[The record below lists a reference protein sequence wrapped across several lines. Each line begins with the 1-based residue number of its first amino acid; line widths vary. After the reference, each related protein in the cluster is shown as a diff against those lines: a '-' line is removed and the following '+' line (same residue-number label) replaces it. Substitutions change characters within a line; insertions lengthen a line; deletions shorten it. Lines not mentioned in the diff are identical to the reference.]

1 MRCAVIIIWA
11 DATNAE
17 PSSKTLKRSSKKN
30 SSNQNTFLVVGL
42 GNPGKE
48 YVGTRHNVGAAVVE
62 ALAEAH
68 DCVLRKSRDQS
79 LNAEISLEGKK
90 VLLAFPQTF
99 MNNSG
104 QAVSSIMR
112 RNGISNP
119 ENLIVVHDE
128 MDTPPGD
135 LRIKFGGGL
144 AGHNGLKSITNHLH
158 TQDYLRLRLGIG
170 KPADKDSG
178 ANYVLKRPSKAEQEI
193 FSQATQKAIEAIEA
207 LILEGKD
214 AAMARFNNRS

>member
-1 MRCAVIIIWA
+1 MCIR
-11 DATNAE
+11 D
-17 PSSKTLKRSSKKN
+17 S
-30 SSNQNTFLVVGL
+30 QNTFLVVGL

-48 YVGTRHNVGAAVVE
+48 YFGTRHNVGAAVVE

-79 LNAEISLEGKK
+79 LTAEISLEGKK

-178 ANYVLKRPSKAEQEI
+178 ANYVLKRPSKTEQEI
-193 FSQATQKAIEAIEA
+193 FSQAIQKAIEAIEA

>member
-1 MRCAVIIIWA
+1 M
-11 DATNAE
+11 
-17 PSSKTLKRSSKKN
+17 LKRSSKKN

-68 DCVLRKSRDQS
+68 NCVLRKSRDQS

-178 ANYVLKRPSKAEQEI
+178 ANYVLKRPSKMEQEI
-193 FSQATQKAIEAIEA
+193 FSQAIQKAIEAIEA